1 MTKGIKLLCHK
12 NPRKSHTSTT
22 CVNMMSNLNSPL
34 TPASATPSSPLS
46 TIASRSPTPPLA
58 CFTKKAQK
66 CFNRARTSTKK
77 LKVSGSR
84 ETNTEYLDIISL
96 NQSNNEEHHR
106 EQDPKLNKL
115 LEVLRTKRKIV
126 VFAGAGISVS
136 AGIPD
141 FRSSK
146 GLFKTLC
153 TDHKL
158 KASGKQLFDA
168 DVYRSND
175 ATSSFHAM
183 VRELSK
189 QTKNANPTP
198 FHNMLATLAEEGR
211 LMRLYTQ
218 NVDGIDVRIQ
228 PLATNVPLNVKGPWP
243 KAIQLHGGLGKMV
256 CSKCGFLA
264 DFDAT
269 LFEGPVAPP
278 CTECEEKEGVREAAG
293 LRSHGVGRL
302 RPRILLYNEH
312 NPDEDAIGAVSFAD
326 ITKGPDAVI
335 VVGTS
340 LQVPGIRRL
349 AKEMCL
355 RTRDRKN
362 GFTAWINRDPEP
374 SGCDVRDCW
383 DMVVRA
389 DCDDIA
395 RIVGL
400 PNWDDKDCGNY
411 SIVENKAKLRPSK
424 SCHVLVEPKAELQ
437 SRKGILTPT
446 GTPRKPLDLRSV
458 ANPSDPPGSRP
469 RKLELG
475 NTTTSLKEKVP
486 AKKPRRKPL
495 PSQPTKKI
503 TSKFSASKFLTT
515 SRQPSK
521 KRKLNNVSHPD
532 NPSCTSKPHA
542 KQLQP
547 T

>member
-1 MTKGIKLLCHK
+1 MISC
-12 NPRKSHTSTT
+12 
-22 CVNMMSNLNSPL
+22 
-34 TPASATPSSPLS
+34 SSPLS
-46 TIASRSPTPPLA
+46 SAPASLISSPLSSIGSRSLSPTPHLQPFCPSSSPNHILKLSIVPKKRNA
-58 CFTKKAQK
+58 RDFPTERVTATKRQRITAPKT
-66 CFNRARTSTKK
+66 R
-77 LKVSGSR
+77 
-84 ETNTEYLDIISL
+84 NTEYLDLLSL
-96 NQSNNEEHHR
+96 NQVNDEEFHKL
-106 EQDPKLNKL
+106 QDAKLNKL

-141 FRSSK
+141 FRSST
-146 GLFKTLC
+146 GLFKTLRA
-153 TDHKL
+153 DHKL

-168 DVYRSND
+168 DVYRSSD

-183 VRELSK
+183 VRELSQK
-189 QTKNANPTP
+189 TKNASPTP
-198 FHNMLATLAEEGR
+198 FHDMLATLAEEGR

-218 NVDGIDVRIQ
+218 NVDGIDVRLQ

-264 DFDAT
+264 DFDAS
-269 LFEGPVAPP
+269 LFEGPNAPP
-278 CTECEEKEGVREAAG
+278 CSECEEKEEVRKAAG

-355 RTRDRKN
+355 KTRCRKN
-362 GFTAWINRDPEP
+362 GFTAWINCDSEP
-374 SGCDVRDCW
+374 AGIEFKDCW

-389 DCDDIA
+389 ECDDIA

-400 PNWDDKDCGNY
+400 PKWDDKDCGDY
-411 SIVENKAKLRPSK
+411 SVLKKEITSVPSNK
-424 SCHVLVEPKAELQ
+424 CHVVIDPKPELLPEQ
-437 SRKGILTPT
+437 
-446 GTPRKPLDLRSV
+446 V
-458 ANPSDPPGSRP
+458 NPITSKNPPKQIQIS
-469 RKLELG
+469 
-475 NTTTSLKEKVP
+475 NDP
-486 AKKPRRKPL
+486 AKNLNQPDVKHPKLKISAPTKPGDSKQKKKSGRKPL
-495 PSQPTKKI
+495 PSRPTKSVTKSGNKI
-503 TSKFSASKFLTT
+503 TRNFNLTKS
-515 SRQPSK
+515 SRPARQSTK
-521 KRKLNNVSHPD
+521 ELKVDSSLSHVKSNV
-532 NPSCTSKPHA
+532 
-542 KQLQP
+542 
-547 T
+547 

>member
-1 MTKGIKLLCHK
+1 
-12 NPRKSHTSTT
+12 
-22 CVNMMSNLNSPL
+22 MMSNFDSPL

-46 TIASRSPTPPLA
+46 TIDSRSPTPPLA
-58 CFTKKAQK
+58 CDSVPPQYRPSKTKILPKKRKNGPNEQEPAQ
-66 CFNRARTSTKK
+66 KK

-84 ETNTEYLDIISL
+84 ETSTEYLDIISL
-96 NQSNNEEHHR
+96 NQSNDEEHHR

-256 CSKCGFLA
+256 CSKCGYLA
-264 DFDAT
+264 DFDAS
-269 LFEGPVAPP
+269 LFEGPIAPP

-374 SGCDVRDCW
+374 SGCDIRDCW

-411 SIVENKAKLRPSK
+411 SIVENKAKLRPSN
-424 SCHVLVEPKAELQ
+424 SCHVLVESKAQLR

-458 ANPSDPPGSRP
+458 ASPPDLPGSRQQ
-469 RKLELG
+469 RLELG
-475 NTTTSLKEKVP
+475 NTTASSKEKVP

-515 SRQPSK
+515 NRQPSK
-521 KRKLNNVSHPD
+521 KRKLNTASNLD
-532 NPSCTSKPHA
+532 NPSRTLKPHA
-542 KQLQP
+542 KQLKP